1 MGKILGDIAKGY
13 IEDKDLI
20 LICSKITSMYLRE
33 NHYTHQVNEVTYH
46 IRINTQGWTPD
57 DVRKYGYAIHNLHFP
72 FDKPEF
78 RTDVEFD
85 GSYLNIKYEV
95 V

>member
-1 MGKILGDIAKGY
+1 MGKILGDIPKGI
-13 IEDKDLI
+13 IEDEDLI
-20 LICSKITSMYLRE
+20 LVCSKITSMYLRE
-33 NHYTHQVNEVTYH
+33 YHYTHEVNEVTKK

-57 DVRKYGYAIHNLHFP
+57 DVRKYGYAIHSIHLP
-72 FDKPEF
+72 LDKPEF
-78 RTDVEFD
+78 RTDVSFD